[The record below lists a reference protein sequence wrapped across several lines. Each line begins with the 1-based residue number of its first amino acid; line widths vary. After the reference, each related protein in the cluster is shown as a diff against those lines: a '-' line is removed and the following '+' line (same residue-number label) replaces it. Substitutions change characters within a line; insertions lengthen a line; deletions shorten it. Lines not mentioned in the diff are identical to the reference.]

1 MRLRKLAIHALPG
14 IEPGFTF
21 EPPDAGINV
30 VTGPNAIGKSSLAR
44 ALEYLLATRGSDPP
58 ALFLE
63 AEFDSGDARWQV
75 SRNGNRIV
83 WCRNGEV
90 VSRPALPGA
99 DRIGLFR
106 LSVENLLD
114 DNDADDKA
122 LAERL
127 WRELHGN
134 FDLSEPR
141 IEITRRFAR
150 HEAGKLAEAVKGRR
164 RVESEYADLQRQEAE
179 LPDLARRIER
189 AEAAEARCEHL
200 RQALRLA
207 DAIDARKAR
216 EAALQRFPPNMDRLR
231 GDEIEQLEERES
243 KTRELREE
251 LRDRRRDLEAAVADR
266 DRTGLAQST
275 PAPEDMRATEERLRW
290 LDGKSI
296 ERNNAEVARAE
307 AGAAL
312 HDALAHFNRD
322 GDPPRLDAGACRR
335 AEDVTGPLIA
345 AQVRRRELGEQL
357 DLVGES
363 PDAAE
368 MERQRNGVEAL
379 RAWLA
384 GHAAEPGRTRA
395 APSKLLWIVS
405 WVALAGA
412 ALATLAAFV
421 QGALVAAAG
430 ALAALVAF
438 GLGLFLQRAR
448 QPAAPPPTDEA
459 ERRFRETGLVPPPQ
473 WSEQA
478 VRKHLSDVVEARLNE
493 LTLQQARA
501 AGTERIALQL
511 RETDAEIEKLEEQR
525 AALADE
531 IGLDPRLPA
540 ADLQRFVQLCSEWDK
555 ARTRHVEQR
564 ARLDLLDRE
573 IAEAARLVGDF
584 LGRWRATDD
593 AAADDSAGDSAG
605 GSTDDST
612 GGSTDDSAS
621 DSTDDSADDF
631 PGGSARR
638 PDPIHLRAAFD
649 DLERRNEAATEACHR
664 VRGCEADIRSL
675 EQRIAEIDEAVE
687 SLFAQAGVEFR
698 ERATLVGR
706 IERLPQWKEASDA
719 LRTANAEEALVR
731 ARLAEQPGLVA
742 LDLVALADG
751 GERARLQADHK
762 MSAGAAGEYD
772 SLQRQR
778 TKIET
783 RLADAGKDRKLERA
797 AAEEDRAKQALEDKR
812 DEALLAAATDTLLDD
827 VEQAFVAEHEP
838 VVLRRARKVFAEVT
852 AGAFDLRL
860 RGDGAFI
867 AHDVRQGA
875 ARALSQLSS
884 GTRMQ
889 LLLALRVAW
898 IETRE
903 QGGEA
908 WPLFLDEALTT
919 SDEARFAVMAQSLE
933 RLAASGSGEGDETRG
948 RPGDGAGVGDGDGD
962 GDEADIRAAGRSE
975 DGTGA
980 EDGAGGGVGDGDGAE
995 VRAAGRTGDGAGSR
1009 RQIFYLSARR
1019 HEPALWQQA
1028 TGARPAVVDLAAVRF
1043 PSEASAPEDYRV
1055 EAPPSLPAP
1064 NGRNAETYASLLGVP
1079 PRLDPYRPV
1088 GGIHLFHLLRD
1099 DLTLLHTLMDAWR
1112 IGSLGQLEVLL
1123 ASDAAQAVLPSE
1135 DLRRRLRQRG
1145 RVVWTWIELWRQG
1158 RGKPVDRGVLEQCP
1172 AVSAIF
1178 IDRVVDLAAQVQGD
1192 GAALVQALRD
1202 GEMDRFRSRKID
1214 ELEQWLADEGYTDDR
1229 DRLNDEERRRLTLQR
1244 VAPVTAAEAADVNRV
1259 VSWLEAAGEGPG
1271 DPGNAS
1277 GDGSS

>member
-1 MRLRKLAIHALPG
+1 MRLRKLAIHTLPG

-63 AEFDSGDARWQV
+63 AEFESGDARWQV
-75 SRNGNRIV
+75 SRNGNRID

-114 DNDADDKA
+114 DDDADDKA

-164 RVESEYADLQRQEAE
+164 RVESEYADLQRQETE
-179 LPDLARRIER
+179 LPDLARRLEK
-189 AEAAEARCEHL
+189 AEAAGARCEHL

-207 DAIDARKAR
+207 DAIDARKVQ

-231 GDEIEQLEERES
+231 GDEIEQLDEKES

-251 LRDRRRDLEAAVADR
+251 LRNRRRDLEAAVADR
-266 DRTGLAQST
+266 ERTGLARST

-296 ERNNAEVARAE
+296 ERSNTEVARAE

-312 HDALAHFNRD
+312 HDALAHFNCD

-357 DLVGES
+357 DLAGET
-363 PDAAE
+363 PEAAE

-395 APSKLLWIVS
+395 APSKLVWIVS

-421 QGALVAAAG
+421 QGALVASAG

-448 QPAAPPPTDEA
+448 QSAAPPPTDEA

-493 LTLQQARA
+493 LTLQQVRA
-501 AGTERIALQL
+501 AGTERIALQI
-511 RETDAEIEKLEEQR
+511 RETDAEIEKLEERR

-540 ADLQRFVQLCSEWDK
+540 AELQRFVQLCSEWDK

-573 IAEAARLVGDF
+573 IAEAARLVEDF
-584 LGRWRATDD
+584 LARWRATDD
-593 AAADDSAGDSAG
+593 AAADDSAGDSADDSAG
-605 GSTDDST
+605 DSAGDSTDDSAGDSTGGSADGSTDDFPGDSTDGSTDGSTGDST
-612 GGSTDDSAS
+612 GGSTGDSTGGSTS
-621 DSTDDSADDF
+621 DSTDDFPDD
-631 PGGSARR
+631 SARR

-664 VRGCEADIRSL
+664 IRGCEADIRSL
-675 EQRIAEIDEAVE
+675 EQRIAEIDEVVE

-698 ERATLVGR
+698 ERVTLVGR
-706 IERLPQWKEASDA
+706 IKRLPQWKEASDA

-731 ARLAEQPGLVA
+731 ARLAEQPDLVA

-751 GERARLQADHK
+751 GERTRLQADHE
-762 MSAGAAGEYD
+762 MSAGAADECA
-772 SLQRQR
+772 SLLRQR
-778 TKIET
+778 TEIET
-783 RLADAGKDRKLERA
+783 RLADAGKDRKLEQA
-797 AAEEDRAKQALEDKR
+797 AAEEERAKQALEDKR

-827 VEQAFVAEHEP
+827 VERAFVAEHEP

-860 RGDGAFI
+860 RGDGAFV
-867 AHDVRQGA
+867 AHDVRQDA
-875 ARALSQLSS
+875 ARALSELSS

-933 RLAASGSGEGDETRG
+933 RLAA
-948 RPGDGAGVGDGDGD
+948 
-962 GDEADIRAAGRSE
+962 
-975 DGTGA
+975 
-980 EDGAGGGVGDGDGAE
+980 
-995 VRAAGRTGDGAGSR
+995 AGSR

-1028 TGARPAVVDLAAVRF
+1028 TGSRPAVVDLAAVRF

-1064 NGRNAETYASLLGVP
+1064 NGRSAETYASLLGVP
-1079 PRLDPYRPV
+1079 PRLDPHRPV

-1123 ASDAAQAVLPSE
+1123 ASDAAQAALPTE
-1135 DLRRRLRQRG
+1135 DLRRRLRQRV
-1145 RVVWTWIELWRQG
+1145 RVVRTWVELWRQG

-1172 AVSAIF
+1172 AVSATF

-1214 ELEQWLADEGYTDDR
+1214 ELEQWLADESYTDDR
-1229 DRLNDEERRRLTLQR
+1229 DRLNGEDRRRLTLQR
-1244 VAPVTAAEAADVNRV
+1244 VAPATAADAADVNRV
-1259 VSWLEAAGEGPG
+1259 VNWLEAAGEGP
-1271 DPGNAS
+1271 DDRGNAS
-1277 GDGSS
+1277 GDGSGIGRMPIRW